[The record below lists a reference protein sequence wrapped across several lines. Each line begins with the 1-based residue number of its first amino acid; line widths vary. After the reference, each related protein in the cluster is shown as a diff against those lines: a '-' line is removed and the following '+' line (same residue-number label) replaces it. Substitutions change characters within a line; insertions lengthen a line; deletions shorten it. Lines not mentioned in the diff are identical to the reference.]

1 MYNCIFFKLS
11 IIALILILASCE
23 KENEDP
29 NNGNSNVSDTANYA
43 GLILNIKSGELYE
56 LGVVA
61 PTSTLVD
68 YYGVEFHDY
77 DPVSN
82 KVFFWAN
89 DNKLGILD
97 LTELNLKLQE
107 VPIYLDEL
115 HKKVL
120 HLDLEN
126 VTVSEVLDINNLTD
140 EYLFEP
146 GMVFKVSAKGNFL
159 ISCTRMYD
167 FQKMVIEY
175 DDTTGTKLSEWKLE
189 SAPLE
194 SIVSSLT
201 QIF

>member
-89 DNKLGILD
+89 NNKLGIPGHI
-97 LTELNLKLQE
+97 NQSGILQRITII
-107 VPIYLDEL
+107 IYPAGITSHHQQIINVWISEPLW
-115 HKKVL
+115 L
-120 HLDLEN
+120 HLYN
-126 VTVSEVLDINNLTD
+126 H
-140 EYLFEP
+140 
-146 GMVFKVSAKGNFL
+146 K
-159 ISCTRMYD
+159 
-167 FQKMVIEY
+167 Q
-175 DDTTGTKLSEWKLE
+175 
-189 SAPLE
+189 
-194 SIVSSLT
+194 
-201 QIF
+201 